1 MARPKNL
8 KGGRPLIPIDERQL
22 ETLSKLHLSDQAI
35 AQILGIHVDTLHN
48 RFSEKMKQ
56 WKTQSTGKI
65 ANVLFDEA
73 LNKRKDYAVKLLANK
88 HLGYFERVQSQ
99 TENINYNLNAD
110 ISETE
115 LDQVLNETMKA
126 LKSSD
131 AE

>member
-56 WKTQSTGKI
+56 WKAQSTGKI
-65 ANVLFDEA
+65 ANVLFDGA

-88 HLGYFERVQSQ
+88 H
-99 TENINYNLNAD
+99 
-110 ISETE
+110 
-115 LDQVLNETMKA
+115 
-126 LKSSD
+126 
-131 AE
+131 